1 MRGERKAACSIRR
14 DTSTTI
20 ARYHLP
26 NGGRGRP
33 RPARCCY
40 VSSARS
46 GDMSNE
52 NRALTTAVAKIIEAQ
67 RDEPRINPSS
77 IATAALLELDP
88 KKKSLPV
95 VLAGCHL
102 ALRQIA
108 RALLRKH
115 F

>member
-1 MRGERKAACSIRR
+1 
-14 DTSTTI
+14 
-20 ARYHLP
+20 
-26 NGGRGRP
+26 
-33 RPARCCY
+33 
-40 VSSARS
+40 
-46 GDMSNE
+46 MSNE

-115 F
+115 FEEEREDDEDGEEQSQLPFPGLQKRYPASTRAAAAPAMA